1 MKRLFIG
8 LMPGFAVQR
17 QLSDHQSRW
26 IWPTRARVTP
36 PEKLHLTL
44 HFLGQVE
51 ESTEAAL
58 IEALS
63 AIRHDTFTL
72 ALAAHGS
79 FRSGGVAWIAPAPSP
94 SLASLHKA
102 TRDAVASVGLHT
114 SEDWT
119 PHVTLARHAGNVA
132 FPQTSEPVFWHVDRY
147 ALVWSTEG
155 KYVEL
160 MSWRLVDTGDDAGF

>member
-1 MKRLFIG
+1 MRRLFIG

-26 IWPTRARVTP
+26 IWPTQARVTP

-44 HFLGQVE
+44 HFLGQVDD
-51 ESTEAAL
+51 EAQARL
-58 IEALS
+58 INALS
-63 AIRHDTFTL
+63 TVR
-72 ALAAHGS
+72 HGS
-79 FRSGGVAWIAPAPSP
+79 FAMGLSEHGTFMPGGIAWMGPTPSPQLESLRAATGVAVRSAHLQPVP
-94 SLASLHKA
+94 
-102 TRDAVASVGLHT
+102 
-114 SEDWT
+114 DWT

-132 FPQTSEPVFWHVDRY
+132 FPQQGEPLLWHVDRF

-160 MSWRLVDTGDDAGF
+160 ESWPLELLDQAAAF